1 MKDRNFPGDM
11 DARET
16 GNTRKKLS
24 KKQRVAFVACSAIVF
39 LLVVL
44 IGGFQV
50 LKAVGK
56 SNLKKASESERPE
69 LVSDG
74 LSDDE
79 INQGIVYY
87 NGEKYRYNSD
97 IITILCVG
105 VDSRETVEEAKMGQ
119 AGQADSIF
127 LMVLDEKNKK
137 MSLISIPRDTMTDI
151 SLYDVFGNYFTTQ
164 REHIALQYAVG
175 DGKKISGKAMVS
187 SVSKLMYKLPIHA
200 YAAISLHAIGIVND
214 QVGGV
219 TVEIPDDD
227 EDYIAQS
234 GYKAGQKVTLMG
246 DKAIEFVRS
255 RNRKKFA
262 TNNVRMSRQRQYMVK
277 FVDALKSKTKSDL
290 TFPVKIY
297 QEASPYLNTDI
308 SVDKVS
314 YLASLITG
322 FSFDSENMYTIEGE
336 VRQGEIYEE
345 FIVDDKQLYELVLSV
360 FYEKVSTGGFV
371 EVTKATDATTMS
383 VDDN

>member
-1 MKDRNFPGDM
+1 MKDRNSPDNVGS
-11 DARET
+11 RET

-314 YLASLITG
+314 YLASVITG
-322 FSFDSENMYTIEGE
+322 FSFDIENMYTIEGE

>member
-1 MKDRNFPGDM
+1 MKDRNSPDNVGS
-11 DARET
+11 RET

-322 FSFDSENMYTIEGE
+322 FSFDIENMYTIEGE

>member
-11 DARET
+11 DSRET

-87 NGEKYRYNSD
+87 NGEKYKYNSD

>member
-1 MKDRNFPGDM
+1 MKDRNSPDNV
-11 DARET
+11 DPRET

-322 FSFDSENMYTIEGE
+322 FSFDIENMYTIEGE